1 MAEAYRSEHQEIGHP
16 PQNVNAR
23 TIASMSNLRGILDLL
38 AMVNMFEVNLGER
51 TGALE

>member
-16 PQNVNAR
+16 PQNINAR
-23 TIASMSNLRGILDLL
+23 TMASMSNLRGIFDSLTMVDLC
-38 AMVNMFEVNLGER
+38 EVNLGER